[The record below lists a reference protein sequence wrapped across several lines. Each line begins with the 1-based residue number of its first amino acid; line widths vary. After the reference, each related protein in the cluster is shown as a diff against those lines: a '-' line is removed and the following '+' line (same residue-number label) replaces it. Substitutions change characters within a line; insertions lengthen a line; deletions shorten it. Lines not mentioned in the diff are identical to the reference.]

1 MAKEITISMT
11 DSDFEVL
18 KSAYSRSD
26 QTVDED
32 YIKGKL
38 INSLKSVVREYDERN
53 TSVSYSS
60 FDPS

>member
-11 DSDFEVL
+11 DSEFEVL
-18 KSAYSRSD
+18 KRAYSSND
-26 QTVDED
+26 SVADED
-32 YIKGKL
+32 NIKERL
-38 INSLKSVVREYDERN
+38 VNILKSAVRKYDEKN